1 MAALIWGLL
10 CWLAVSVSGQEA
22 ASVSSQVSVDLVYRY
37 KVPTWIENLVVRPNG
52 WILLAEAT
60 TAALIQ
66 LNPATGEQQVVHDWS
81 AQGSS
86 IMSITDVRPDVFL
99 ANTMYCDLTILE
111 VGYSPPGALEIAVI
125 D

>member
-1 MAALIWGLL
+1 MAVLIWGLL
-10 CWLAVSVSGQEA
+10 CWLAASVSGQEA
-22 ASVSSQVSVDLVYRY
+22 VSVSSQVSVNLVYRY

-66 LNPATGEQQVVHDWS
+66 LNPANGEQQVLHDWS

-99 ANTMYCDLTILE
+99 ANTMYCDMTILE
-111 VGYSPPGALEIAVI
+111 VRNAPSWCP
-125 D
+125 